1 MLRGGS
7 QSLKNNRVGS
17 FYYIKNKNM
26 ETMKIQVGFR
36 CIADVK
42 RIIPKPKG
50 VRGKCKY
57 MIRME
62 VGDAFYDD
70 IKTCSA
76 YRRLKSYMKQLGNS
90 HEYGVGKVS
99 VENDGMPEW
108 RTLVWRKS

>member
-1 MLRGGS
+1 
-7 QSLKNNRVGS
+7 
-17 FYYIKNKNM
+17 M

-36 CIADVK
+36 CIAAVK

-57 MIRME
+57 MICME

-76 YRRLKSYMKQLGNS
+76 YRRLKSYMKQLGIS
-90 HEYGVGKVS
+90 YEYGVGKVS
-99 VENDGMPEW
+99 VENNGVPEW

>member
-1 MLRGGS
+1 
-7 QSLKNNRVGS
+7 
-17 FYYIKNKNM
+17 M

-76 YRRLKSYMKQLGNS
+76 YRRLKSYMKQWETLMS
-90 HEYGVGKVS
+90 MELVKYR
-99 VENDGMPEW
+99 W
-108 RTLVWRKS
+108 RTMECLNGGHWYGERADIDCRRMGSR

>member
-1 MLRGGS
+1 
-7 QSLKNNRVGS
+7 
-17 FYYIKNKNM
+17 M

-36 CIADVK
+36 CIADV
-42 RIIPKPKG
+42 KPKG

-70 IKTCSA
+70 INTCSA
-76 YRRLKSYMKQLGNS
+76 YRRLKSYMKQLGIS
-90 HEYGVGKVS
+90 YEYGVGKVS
-99 VENDGMPEW
+99 VENNGVPEW

>member
-1 MLRGGS
+1 
-7 QSLKNNRVGS
+7 
-17 FYYIKNKNM
+17 M

-99 VENDGMPEW
+99 VETMECLNGGHWYGERADIDCRRMGS
-108 RTLVWRKS
+108 R